1 MPVIRACSHC
11 ETKNRIPAKHLSDTA
26 RCGACKES
34 LPPLAKPLAADVAL
48 FDEIVQNLLSQ
59 SWSTSG
65 LAGAAR
71 VAWPLLRWQR
81 QPWRQLVMRSSS
93 RWTLRNIR
101 NLPRVITFVESQ
113 ISLCFPEASWS
124 GKKQGLSTTA
134 L

>member
-81 QPWRQLVMRSSS
+81 QPWRQLVMLSSS
-93 RWTLRNIR
+93 GIPNFAVFFGGKLVRQEAGLVDHSVMSGRLRA
-101 NLPRVITFVESQ
+101 
-113 ISLCFPEASWS
+113 AS
-124 GKKQGLSTTA
+124 
-134 L
+134 